1 MKVISSLIKP
11 NERRWELTWEMTGF
25 TRLNR
30 LQCIGGSS
38 THIGL
43 DALRLGIN
51 EAKQGRNIEK
61 YMDLIAVTKSVA
73 PSDPL
78 AVEDQE
84 WIDSKTRQVKAET
97 DRLEHELKGY
107 KNNLI
112 KESIR
117 VRNPHPTHGG
127 CG

>member
-1 MKVISSLIKP
+1 LHLIG
-11 NERRWELTWEMTGF
+11 L

-38 THIGL
+38 PHIGL
-43 DALRLGIN
+43 DALRLAIN
-51 EAKQGRNIEK
+51 EAKQSRNIEK
-61 YMDLIAVTKSVA
+61 YTDLIAITKSVA

-117 VRNPHPTHGG
+117 VRFMLRHDVQTAH
-127 CG
+127 